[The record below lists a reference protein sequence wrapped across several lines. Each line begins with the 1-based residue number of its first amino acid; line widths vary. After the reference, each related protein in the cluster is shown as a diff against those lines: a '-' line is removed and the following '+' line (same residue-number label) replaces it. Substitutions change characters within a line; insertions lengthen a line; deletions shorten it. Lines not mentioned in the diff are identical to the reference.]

1 VESYIGNGAQFDV
14 FGRPAPSISAMQ
26 DGVVLFRLMLGVP
39 DTGLFGGIV
48 VPAGAT
54 YASPSAVRAHVNTMC
69 GTTF

>member
-1 VESYIGNGAQFDV
+1 
-14 FGRPAPSISAMQ
+14 
-26 DGVVLFRLMLGVP
+26 
-39 DTGLFGGIV
+39 LFGGIV